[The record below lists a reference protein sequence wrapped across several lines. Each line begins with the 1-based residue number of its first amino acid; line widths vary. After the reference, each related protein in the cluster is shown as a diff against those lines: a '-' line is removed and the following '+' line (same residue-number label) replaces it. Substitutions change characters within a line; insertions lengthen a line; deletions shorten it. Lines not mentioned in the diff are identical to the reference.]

1 MSGCCR
7 MRRRFAVGALAAFD
21 DERDAMLA
29 SMRTVL
35 DWAEERGCAAA
46 AFDTPN
52 LELLLAAIAAAEA
65 RDEPVIIQHAQL
77 HESETSIDV
86 IGPIMV
92 MRAEAASVP
101 VCVMLDHGEDLDY
114 VRRAL
119 DLGFSAVMIDGS
131 QLPYEENAA
140 LTISAVELA
149 HDYGADIE
157 AELGFTTGH
166 EGLEHADD
174 DRENVYTDP
183 DDAARFVADTG
194 IDALA
199 ASVGTVHGFYAAEP
213 QLDFALIAELRGRC
227 GVPLVMHGGSGL
239 SREDTRAA
247 IAAGIRKINYF
258 SYMSNAGVRAVEALI
273 AEQHPKYFHALA
285 NAATEAM
292 QADAEAAMDMFSM
305 R

>member
-1 MSGCCR
+1 
-7 MRRRFAVGALAAFD
+7 
-21 DERDAMLA
+21 MLA
-29 SMRTVL
+29 SLTAVL
-35 DWAEERGCAAA
+35 EWAEENGCAAA

-52 LELLLAAIAAAEA
+52 LELLLAAIGAAEE

-77 HESETSIDV
+77 HEDETSIDV

-92 MRAEAASVP
+92 ARADAAQVP

-119 DLGFSAVMIDGS
+119 DLGFSAIMIDGS
-131 QLPYEENAA
+131 QLPYDQNVA
-140 LTISAVELA
+140 LTCAAVELA
-149 HDYGADIE
+149 HEYGADVE

-183 DDAARFVADTG
+183 AEAARFVAATG

-199 ASVGTVHGFYAAEP
+199 ASVGTVHGFYQAEP
-213 QLDFALIAELRGRC
+213 QLDFDRIAELKRVC

-239 SREDTRAA
+239 TCEDTRAA
-247 IAAGIRKINYF
+247 IASGIRKINYF
-258 SYMSNAGVRAVEALI
+258 SYMSNAGVRAVEELI
-273 AEQHPKYFHALA
+273 ATEHPKYFHALA
-285 NAATEAM
+285 NAATAAM

-305 R
+305 VPSA

>member
-1 MSGCCR
+1 
-7 MRRRFAVGALAAFD
+7 
-21 DERDAMLA
+21 MLA
-29 SMRTVL
+29 SLSSVL
-35 DWAEERGCAAA
+35 AWAEENGCAAA

-52 LELLLAAIAAAEA
+52 LELLLAAIGAAEH

-77 HESETSIDV
+77 HEEETSIDV

-92 MRAEAASVP
+92 ARAEASRVP

-131 QLPYEENAA
+131 QLPYEENVA
-140 LTISAVELA
+140 LTLGAVELVRE
-149 HDYGADIE
+149 YGADVE
-157 AELGFTTGH
+157 AEIGFTTGH
-166 EGLEHADD
+166 EGLEMSDD

-183 DDAARFVADTG
+183 DEAARFVADTG
-194 IDALA
+194 INALA
-199 ASVGTVHGFYAAEP
+199 ASVGTVHGFYKAEP
-213 QLDFALIAELRGRC
+213 KLDFDRIAELRRVC

-247 IAAGIRKINYF
+247 IRAGIRKINYF

-273 AEQHPKYFHALA
+273 AEKHPKYFHALA
-285 NAATEAM
+285 NAATAAM

-305 R
+305 VRSA

>member
-1 MSGCCR
+1 
-7 MRRRFAVGALAAFD
+7 
-21 DERDAMLA
+21 MLA
-29 SMRTVL
+29 SLTSVL
-35 DWAEERGCAAA
+35 GWAEERGCAAA

-52 LELLLAAIAAAEA
+52 LELLLAAIGAAEA

-92 MRAEAASVP
+92 MRAEAACVP

-119 DLGFSAVMIDGS
+119 DLGFSAIMIDGS
-131 QLPYEENAA
+131 QLPYDENVA
-140 LTISAVELA
+140 LTRAATEMA
-149 HDYGADIE
+149 HARGADVE
-157 AELGFTTGH
+157 AEIGFTTGH
-166 EGLEHADD
+166 EGLEDADD
-174 DRENVYTDP
+174 DRANVYTDP
-183 DDAARFVADTG
+183 AEAARFVADTG

-199 ASVGTVHGFYAAEP
+199 ASVGTVHGFYKAEP
-213 QLDFALIAELRGRC
+213 KLDFDRIAELRRVC

-273 AEQHPKYFHALA
+273 AEEHPKYFHALA
-285 NAATEAM
+285 NAATAAM
-292 QADAEAAMDMFSM
+292 QADAEAAMDMFRMVPSA
-305 R
+305 